1 MNAHLVAWLV
11 LAASVVSEVIGT
23 VALKQS
29 HGFTRLLPALL
40 AGSCYVL
47 AVWLMAVAMR
57 QLEMGITYAVWAA
70 CGTAATALIGIAYY
84 GEQAS
89 VSKLAGLAF
98 IVVGVALLNLQADA

>member
-29 HGFTRLLPALL
+29 HGFTRLLPTLL

-47 AVWLMAVAMR
+47 AVWLMAVALR

-89 VSKLAGLAF
+89 ASKLAGLAF
-98 IVVGVALLNLQADA
+98 IVVGVVLLNLQAEA